1 MTARLWYG
9 FVIVRLLIAAVI
21 LVTAACGGGQISNL
35 PLAWK
40 AADTSVKP
48 SPTVARALSTVPLAF
63 GLRDTRAD
71 QTAVGTIEEDHV
83 VIRTTDNVA
92 QYASNRFGDILRNA
106 GARLNDAPQAIL
118 ETDLL
123 EFRVDEGN
131 TYKGLVR
138 IRVTVRRSGMPD
150 WARNYEGTSS
160 RWGRSNSPDN
170 MNEALSNSLHD
181 ATTHML
187 QDEEFGG
194 ALLGA
199 PNAPPVPPAGG

>member
-1 MTARLWYG
+1 M
-9 FVIVRLLIAAVI
+9 RLLIAAVI

-40 AADTSVKP
+40 SADTSVKP
-48 SPTVARALSTVPLAF
+48 SPMTAQALQTVPLAF

-71 QTAVGTIEEDHV
+71 QTAVGTVEDDHYIV
-83 VIRTTDNVA
+83 RTTDNVA

-123 EFRVDEGN
+123 EFRVDEGG

-138 IRVTVRRSGMPD
+138 IRVTVRRQGLPD
-150 WARNYEGTSS
+150 WSRNYEGTSS
-160 RWGRSNSPDN
+160 RWGRSHSPDN
-170 MNEALSNSLHD
+170 MNEALSNALHE
-181 ATTHML
+181 ATERML
-187 QDEEFGG
+187 KDDQFGA

-199 PNAPPVPPAGG
+199 PNAPPPPPAG

>member
-1 MTARLWYG
+1 LWY
-9 FVIVRLLIAAVI
+9 VVLTVRLLIAAVI
-21 LVTAACGGGQISNL
+21 LVTAACGGGSISNL

-48 SPTVARALSTVPLAF
+48 SPTTAQALQQVPLAF
-63 GLRDTRAD
+63 GLRDTRSD
-71 QTAVGTIEEDHV
+71 QTMVGTDEENHAIV
-83 VIRTTDNVA
+83 RTTDNVA

-123 EFRVDEGN
+123 EFRVDEGG

-138 IRVTVRRSGMPD
+138 IRVTVRRQGQPD

-160 RWGRSNSPDN
+160 RWGRSHSADN
-170 MNEALSNSLHD
+170 MNEALSNALHE

-187 QDEEFGG
+187 QDEQFGA

-199 PNAPPVPPAGG
+199 PNAPPLPAAG

>member
-1 MTARLWYG
+1 M
-9 FVIVRLLIAAVI
+9 
-21 LVTAACGGGQISNL
+21 TAACGGGQISNL
-35 PLAWK
+35 PLSWK

-48 SPTVARALSTVPLAF
+48 SPTTAEALQQVPLAF

-71 QTAVGTIEEDHV
+71 QTAVGSVEDDHYIV
-83 VIRTTDNVA
+83 RTSDNVA

-138 IRVTVRRSGMPD
+138 IRVTVRRQGMPD
-150 WARNYEGTSS
+150 WSRNYEGKSS
-160 RWGRSNSPDN
+160 RWGRSHSPEN
-170 MNEALSNSLHD
+170 MNEALSNALHE

-187 QDEEFGG
+187 QDEQFGAAVLG
-194 ALLGA
+194 APAGA
-199 PNAPPVPPAGG
+199 PNAPPLPAAG

>member
-1 MTARLWYG
+1 MLRP
-9 FVIVRLLIAAVI
+9 VRLVIAAVI
-21 LVTAACGGGQISNL
+21 LVAAACGGGQISNL

-40 AADTSVKP
+40 AAETSVKP
-48 SPTVARALSTVPLAF
+48 SPTTARALQSVPLAF

-71 QTAVGTIEEDHV
+71 QTAVGTVEDDHYI
-83 VIRTTDNVA
+83 IRTSDNVA

-106 GARLNDAPQAIL
+106 GAQLNDAPQAIL

-138 IRVTVRRSGMPD
+138 IRVTVRRQGLPNWSK
-150 WARNYEGTSS
+150 NYEGTSS
-160 RWGRSNSPDN
+160 RWGRSHSPEN
-170 MNEALSNSLHD
+170 MNEALSNALHE

-187 QDEEFGG
+187 QDEQFGA
-194 ALLGA
+194 ALMGVAPAGA
-199 PNAPPVPPAGG
+199 PNAPPPAPAAG

>member
-1 MTARLWYG
+1 LLT
-9 FVIVRLLIAAVI
+9 VRLLIAAVI

-48 SPTVARALSTVPLAF
+48 SPTTAQALQTVPLAF

-71 QTAVGTIEEDHV
+71 QTAVGAVEEDHY
-83 VIRTTDNVA
+83 VIRTSDNVA

-106 GARLNDAPQAIL
+106 GANLNDAPQAIL

-123 EFRVDEGN
+123 EFRVDEGG

-138 IRVTVRRSGMPD
+138 IRVTVRRTGFPD

-160 RWGRSNSPDN
+160 RWGRSHSPDN
-170 MNEALSNSLHD
+170 MNEALSNALHE

-187 QDEEFGG
+187 QDEEFGR
-194 ALLGA
+194 ALLGSAISA
-199 PNAPPVPPAGG
+199 PSAPPPPAG

>member
-1 MTARLWYG
+1 M
-9 FVIVRLLIAAVI
+9 
-21 LVTAACGGGQISNL
+21 TAACGGGQISNL

-40 AADTSVKP
+40 SADTSAKP
-48 SPTVARALSTVPLAF
+48 SPTTAQALQTVPLAF

-71 QTAVGTIEEDHV
+71 QTAVGTVEDDHYV
-83 VIRTTDNVA
+83 VRTTDNVA

-131 TYKGLVR
+131 TYKGVVR
-138 IRVTVRRSGMPD
+138 IRVTVRRQGNPD

-160 RWGRSNSPDN
+160 RWGRSHNPDN
-170 MNEALSNSLHD
+170 MNEALSNALQE
-181 ATTHML
+181 ATEHML
-187 QDEEFGG
+187 QDEGFGR
-194 ALLGA
+194 ALMGV
-199 PNAPPVPPAGG
+199 PDAPPTPPPGG

>member
-1 MTARLWYG
+1 M
-9 FVIVRLLIAAVI
+9 RLLVAVVI
-21 LVTAACGGGQISNL
+21 LVTVACGGGQISTL
-35 PLAWK
+35 SLAWK
-40 AADTSVKP
+40 AADTSVRP
-48 SPTVARALSTVPLAF
+48 SPTTAQALQAVPLAF

-71 QTAVGTIEEDHV
+71 QTAVGTIEDDHLV
-83 VIRTTDNVA
+83 VRTNDNVA

-138 IRVTVRRSGMPD
+138 IRVTVRRQGLPD
-150 WARNYEGTSS
+150 WSRNYEGTSS
-160 RWGRSNSPDN
+160 RWGRSHSPDN
-170 MNEALSNSLHD
+170 MNEALSNALHE

-187 QDEEFGG
+187 QDEQFGA
-194 ALLGA
+194 ALLGAPAGA
-199 PNAPPVPPAGG
+199 PNAPPLPAAG